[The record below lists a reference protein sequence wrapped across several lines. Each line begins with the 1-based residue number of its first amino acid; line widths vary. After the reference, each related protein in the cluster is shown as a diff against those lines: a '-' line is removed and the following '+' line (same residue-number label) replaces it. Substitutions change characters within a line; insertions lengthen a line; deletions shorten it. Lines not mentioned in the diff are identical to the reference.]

1 MVVHIHIYIYIN
13 IVIYIFT
20 VFTVD
25 VYKRKIVLSKKKQI
39 INKSKTIK
47 VRTLF
52 LVWVL
57 LFLNGLWGHHYF
69 GCRSLAAVSLNRFT
83 QVFWWCLMFVF
94 RDKSVD
100 PETGPPIEEEHH
112 LDVIFFEVPF
122 QFWGCSYWRALTLL
136 LVQQSCFGMSWYH
149 DPLTMT
155 RSPGSLL
162 LWGCEVGSSIPIHDF
177 NSDEPYRLFLEKG
190 IHQPRV
196 LLGIFSSNLAS

>member
-1 MVVHIHIYIYIN
+1 M
-13 IVIYIFT
+13 
-20 VFTVD
+20 
-25 VYKRKIVLSKKKQI
+25 
-39 INKSKTIK
+39 
-47 VRTLF
+47 
-52 LVWVL
+52 L

-83 QVFWWCLMFVF
+83 QVFDDVWCLC
-94 RDKSVD
+94 SVIKKNGSWKR
-100 PETGPPIEEEHH
+100 TPIEEEHR

-122 QFWGCSYWRALTLL
+122 QFWGCSYWRAWILL

-155 RSPGSLL
+155 RSLGSLL

>member
-83 QVFWWCLMFVF
+83 QVF
-94 RDKSVD
+94 
-100 PETGPPIEEEHH
+100 
-112 LDVIFFEVPF
+112 
-122 QFWGCSYWRALTLL
+122 
-136 LVQQSCFGMSWYH
+136 
-149 DPLTMT
+149 
-155 RSPGSLL
+155 
-162 LWGCEVGSSIPIHDF
+162 
-177 NSDEPYRLFLEKG
+177 
-190 IHQPRV
+190 
-196 LLGIFSSNLAS
+196 